1 MSFSGNDYS
10 RFRAQQRGNTLVNE
24 GTSSTSPNGFVN
36 HANPLASQLNNMTQD
51 ESLESLGRAGL
62 PRLDP
67 NRPPRTLS
75 FDDDTSVAYT
85 VRSIF
90 ERDFKEPHA
99 NWSMPPQSMVDRW
112 FETFAQMYNW
122 DKAINK
128 RVMTEFEAKLK
139 ERMSDQVSRW
149 KGKWREKGDAAMPR
163 CRNARLHDPD
173 GLGIHKHRSGQSS
186 YKARA
191 QKRCEMTGETT
202 LDFLV
207 LLDET
212 HRKPDG
218 SFIDGKSE
226 EIYNELS
233 SRIQEE
239 ASQLCSDNT
248 TESTASAGLSVSG
261 QEQDLCC
268 VFCHDLVFVC
278 CGCICLGIVA
288 PKKKGR
294 IYGACSLQLE
304 ASSAH
309 IGPSVPRED
318 PVEHFQKLPAAESLI
333 ANQAEKLSNFD
344 VYFDYLADKDPDFAG
359 LFRAGS
365 SRTEPLSSNLRPE
378 VPNATTGTSA
388 EIAHVAVEA
397 ETVAAEAV
405 GANTGYSP
413 SHIF

>member
-24 GTSSTSPNGFVN
+24 GTSSTVQ
-36 HANPLASQLNNMTQD
+36 ASQLNNMTQD
-51 ESLESLGRAGL
+51 ELLESLSRAGL

-67 NRPPRTLS
+67 NRPLRTLS

-128 RVMTEFEAKLK
+128 RVRTEFEAKLK

-163 CRNARLHDPD
+163 WNARLHDPD
-173 GLGIHKHRSGQSS
+173 GFGIHKHRSSQSS

-202 LDFLV
+202 PDFLV

-239 ASQLCSDNT
+239 ASQMCSDNT
-248 TESTASAGLSVSG
+248 TESTASAGLSV
-261 QEQDLCC
+261 QAKNKIY
-268 VFCHDLVFVC
+268 VA
-278 CGCICLGIVA
+278 VA

-318 PVEHFQKLPAAESLI
+318 PVEHFQKMPAAEALI